1 MAEEILVK
9 PEIELGRELFE
20 SLASEASLRIEAAL
34 WWKGRGEWQLIIAT
48 PLVHEQGRIATVRR
62 IRQILSER
70 GASQAVRDLLERA
83 DVLSPSESGVIN
95 IVQVGSYGQPPLYRL
110 IDREGVNALW
120 VEGAYIYHFAPKSF
134 IEAA

>member
-1 MAEEILVK
+1 MAEETLVR
-9 PEIELGRELFE
+9 EDIELGRELFE
-20 SLASEASLRIEAAL
+20 SLACEASLRIEAAL

-62 IRQILSER
+62 IRQVLSDR
-70 GASQAVRDLLERA
+70 HASQAVRDLFERA
-83 DVLSPSESGVIN
+83 DVLSPSESGVVN
-95 IVQVGSYGQPPLYRL
+95 IVHIGSYGKPPLNRL

-120 VEGAYIYHFAPKSF
+120 VQGAYIYQFEPKSF